1 LILSSG
7 IACLLHDLHSWLWAN
22 GYYWILDVQRIVKV
36 PGDAQSSIK
45 EYWLQHRDLQRL
57 INPFTKFAL
66 LITPIAEAIEDSLH
80 IGKNRTV
87 SCLHQDCLGRQHNNG
102 GACCAVLC
110 LRRRTNWILPQQYGH
125 DVATLCLLPEDH
137 QFKDFHEAGVGAGN
151 LFGYYHYWVGG
162 YWHRHVQFVATD
174 YS

>member
-1 LILSSG
+1 MGVI
-7 IACLLHDLHSWLWAN
+7 
-22 GYYWILDVQRIVKV
+22 GYLMYGESLKSQVTLNLPSKNI
-36 PGDAQSSIK
+36 GSSIAI
-45 EYWLQHRDLQRL
+45 YTTL

-162 YWHRHVQFVATD
+162 YWHRHVQFIATD